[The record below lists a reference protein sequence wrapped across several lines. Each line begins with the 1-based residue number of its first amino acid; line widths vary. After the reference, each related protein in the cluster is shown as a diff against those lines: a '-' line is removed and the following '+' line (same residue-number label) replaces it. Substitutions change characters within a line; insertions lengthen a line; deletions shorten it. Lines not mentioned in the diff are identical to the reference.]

1 MARTK
6 SLASAAALYSIHPGV
21 AMVAKW
27 AADLPEK
34 TGRSLEEWVRLV
46 DKDGPKTDKERRE
59 WLKAEHKFG
68 TNAAWWIVERAAKGD
83 GWEEGDPAAY
93 LQAAAAYVE
102 TMYAG
107 PKAGLRP
114 LHDRL
119 IALGRGLGPD
129 VRVCPCKTIVP
140 FYRANVFAQI
150 KPTTRT
156 RIDFGLSLRGVPA
169 VARLLA
175 TGGEAKGD
183 RITHRIAV
191 TAEADIDGFLER
203 WLHEAYERAA

>member
-1 MARTK
+1 
-6 SLASAAALYSIHPGV
+6 
-21 AMVAKW
+21 
-27 AADLPEK
+27 
-34 TGRSLEEWVRLV
+34 
-46 DKDGPKTDKERRE
+46 
-59 WLKAEHKFG
+59 
-68 TNAAWWIVERAAKGD
+68 
-83 GWEEGDPAAY
+83 
-93 LQAAAAYVE
+93 
-102 TMYAG
+102 
-107 PKAGLRP
+107 
-114 LHDRL
+114 
-119 IALGRGLGPD
+119 

-156 RIDFGLSLRGVPA
+156 RIDFGLSLRGVAA

-191 TAEADIDGFLER
+191 AAEADIDGFLER